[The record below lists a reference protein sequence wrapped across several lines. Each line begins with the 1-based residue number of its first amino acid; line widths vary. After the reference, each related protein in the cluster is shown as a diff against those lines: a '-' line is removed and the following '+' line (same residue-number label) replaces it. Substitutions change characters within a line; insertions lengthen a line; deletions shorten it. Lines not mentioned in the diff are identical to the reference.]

1 VAKSLIIK
9 LFPTEQ
15 QNFVSLDKPLL
26 SSSLHLMFS
35 KMNEISV
42 KNIRSFNDALK
53 RFKTTGKYKTIM
65 TKYGLID

>member
-1 VAKSLIIK
+1 
-9 LFPTEQ
+9 
-15 QNFVSLDKPLL
+15 
-26 SSSLHLMFS
+26 
-35 KMNEISV
+35 MNEISV